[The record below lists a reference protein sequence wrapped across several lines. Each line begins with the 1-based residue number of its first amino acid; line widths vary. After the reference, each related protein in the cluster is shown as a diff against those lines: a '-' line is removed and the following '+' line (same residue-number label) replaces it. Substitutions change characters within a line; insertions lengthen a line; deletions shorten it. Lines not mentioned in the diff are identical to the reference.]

1 MTLLKGMSRMRERP
15 DRTVDD
21 GPPHKKASSRVD
33 DKVGARTG
41 EAMPSYRSRSELLA
55 ETLLSKIQKG
65 ELQVG
70 DKLPAEQEI
79 ARYYGV
85 SRTVVRE
92 AVARLKSGGMVESTQ
107 GRGAFVIQSRPLQQS
122 NTALLMPRSARG
134 LIDFLEVRRGIE
146 SEMAALAATRRTDEQ
161 CAQIEAALVAI
172 DEANLA
178 GRNGVEEDMAF
189 HLAIGAATGNL
200 YWSSFVSFFSEAMQ
214 SGIRVTRANEARRK
228 HFAEAVAYEHR
239 QIFDA
244 IQAGDPASAR
254 ATADAHLVNAAA
266 RIYGADEA
274 FWQQEGQTL
283 TDHWEKTAAKGRS
296 STTKAS

>member
-1 MTLLKGMSRMRERP
+1 
-15 DRTVDD
+15 
-21 GPPHKKASSRVD
+21 
-33 DKVGARTG
+33 
-41 EAMPSYRSRSELLA
+41 MPSYRSRSEMLA
-55 ETLLSKIQKG
+55 DTLISKIKKG

-70 DKLPAEQEI
+70 DKLPSEQEI

-92 AVARLKSGGMVESTQ
+92 AVARLKSSGMVESTQ
-107 GRGAFVIQSRPLQQS
+107 GRGAFVIQSRPLQRS
-122 NTALLMPRSARG
+122 DTALLMPRSARG
-134 LIDFLEVRRGIE
+134 LVDFLEVRRGIE
-146 SEMAALAATRRTDEQ
+146 SEMAALAAARRTDAQ
-161 CAQIEAALVAI
+161 CAQIESALAAI
-172 DEANLA
+172 DQANLA

-228 HFAEAVAYEHR
+228 HFAEAVACEHR
-239 QIFDA
+239 QIFAA

-254 ATADAHLVNAAA
+254 AAADMHLVNAAA

-274 FWQQEGQTL
+274 FWQQEGQIL
-283 TDHWEKTAAKGRS
+283 TDNWEKTAASARS
-296 STTKAS
+296 PKNESC